1 MAQARSWHGQNMPFS
16 DTRVRAHSH
25 RHTLVSFSEER
36 LVTDHTAV
44 EILSYCKAFLKGQKK
59 GLIVVSVARM
69 HADELLE
76 KGIWQNGR

>member
-1 MAQARSWHGQNMPFS
+1 MPFS
-16 DTRVRAHSH
+16 DTRVCAHSH
-25 RHTLVSFSEER
+25 RHTLVSFSKER

-44 EILSYCKAFLKGQKK
+44 EILSYCKAFLKGQKKK

>member
-1 MAQARSWHGQNMPFS
+1 MPFS

-25 RHTLVSFSEER
+25 RHMLVSFSEER

-76 KGIWQNGR
+76 KGIWQNER

>member
-1 MAQARSWHGQNMPFS
+1 MPFS

-76 KGIWQNGR
+76 KGIWQNER

>member
-1 MAQARSWHGQNMPFS
+1 MPFS

-59 GLIVVSVARM
+59 KKGLIVVSVARM

-76 KGIWQNGR
+76 KGIWQNER